1 MYAWHYV
8 MTKSSE
14 FESAVTTAM
23 ERYARAYSAK
33 DLDGILSIVDEYFF
47 GYGSGPDEEVY
58 GKEQLRAQVERD
70 LTQCDR
76 VSMAIGPGHIS
87 GKGDVAWY
95 AGKCAIEATVDG
107 QDVRMDARI
116 TAVLKRDGDRWL
128 FAMIHFAMPFGA
140 QEAGQSWPEAE

>member
-1 MYAWHYV
+1 
-8 MTKSSE
+8 MTTSSE
-14 FESAVTTAM
+14 FESDVTTAM

-33 DLDGILSIVDEYFF
+33 DLDGILATVDESFF

-70 LTQCDR
+70 LAQCDR
-76 VSMAIGPGHIS
+76 VSMAIGPGHVS

-95 AGKCAIEATVDG
+95 AGKCTVKATVDG
-107 QDVRMDARI
+107 QDMRLEGRI
-116 TAVLKRDGDRWL
+116 TAVLKKDGDGWL

-140 QEAGQSWPEAE
+140 QEAGQSWPHAE